1 MSKLT
6 VFSLIL
12 IGAGLLL
19 LGFQS
24 LQSLM
29 GTEIVWKEI
38 TLKGLMQPDHV
49 QWVESLSWATIRRG
63 AVYVLT
69 APLYAVLLVT
79 GGVLLIASGFV
90 GKVR

>member
-1 MSKLT
+1 MSKATIL
-6 VFSLIL
+6 SLIL
-12 IGAGLLL
+12 IAAGLLL

-24 LQSLM
+24 IQALM

-38 TLKGLMQPDHV
+38 TLKELMQPEQV
-49 QWVESLSWATIRRG
+49 NWFGSISWTLLRDG
-63 AVYVLT
+63 TTYVLE

-79 GGVLLIASGFV
+79 GGVLLIASGIF